1 MDATSHLLT
10 NQLKLRHLRFIATL
24 AETGSMVR
32 TAERLCVSYPAVAK
46 TRLEIEDI
54 LGARLTAGRGETAS
68 FTDAGKCL
76 VAASHRILNELSHVA
91 EEISALRDGLQ
102 GHVVVGVRS
111 LDALRW
117 LAPRINQFRTQFP
130 GVSISL
136 VDGLHEGVSTG
147 EVDLALARGGPLRPQ
162 TTLALERLFAIRSV
176 VVGSGA
182 YMKSRRFASKNIE
195 WSTLLG
201 EAWVLP
207 PVGTPLRDKFDDYL
221 NRQGLPG
228 PTNIIV
234 GSDAMV
240 QKELMR
246 SGSFLGLSSEEVA
259 RGLIQESIA
268 RIINVNVSALDD
280 HIALIWRAETR
291 MHPAVFRFKR
301 FLLEEAV

>member
-1 MDATSHLLT
+1 MDNAGHMLT

-32 TAERLCVSYPAVAK
+32 TAERLCISYPAVAK
-46 TRLEIEDI
+46 TRLEIEDV
-54 LGARLTAGRGETAS
+54 LGTRLTTGRGETAS

-76 VAASHRILNELSHVA
+76 VAASHRILNELSNVA

-117 LAPRINQFRTQFP
+117 LAPRINQFRASFP

-136 VDGLHEGVSTG
+136 VDGLQEGVANG
-147 EVDLALARGGPLRPQ
+147 EVDVALARGGPLRPQ

-182 YMKSRRFASKNIE
+182 YLKSRRLVSKGIG
-195 WSTLLG
+195 WSTLLN
-201 EAWVLP
+201 EPWVLP

-221 NRQGLPG
+221 NHQGLPG
-228 PTNIIV
+228 PANVIV

-259 RGLIQESIA
+259 RSLVQENIA
-268 RIINVNVSALDD
+268 RILDVNVSALDD

-301 FLLEEAV
+301 FLLEDAR